1 MHTRTPTLE
10 PQVHHL
16 KSKRMVIARDGDGS
30 EITSLTS
37 VSKIPL
43 TIVGN
48 KTGEMYVLE
57 VDSGDIVGSLVLNSK
72 DSIDLCVEDENV
84 LFVASRKSGVAALY
98 PVLDLLRELFPSV
111 GRNVES
117 KIDIAKR
124 YYVQSKPSQRR
135 KENDVRIKC
144 VEKDTPSSSLVAI
157 QDLTSRLSRR
167 DSSRKNATVVVVDVA
182 EEETEEKSDV
192 VVLRSN
198 DSSRES
204 KYSFR
209 DPRSMAFAFRSLRNT
224 NDSTLR
230 LSKQRGDL
238 LSMLKKRRRSNNK

>member
-135 KENDVRIKC
+135 KEHVVRIKRA
-144 VEKDTPSSSLVAI
+144 EKDTSSSSLVAI

-238 LSMLKKRRRSNNK
+238 LSMLKKRRRVTNK

>member
-48 KTGEMYVLE
+48 KAGEMYVLE
-57 VDSGDIVGSLVLNSK
+57 VDSGDIVGSLVLNLK

-135 KENDVRIKC
+135 KEHDVRIKC

-167 DSSRKNATVVVVDVA
+167 DSSRKNNTVLVA
-182 EEETEEKSDV
+182 EEEKEEKSDV
-192 VVLRSN
+192 VVLRSH

-204 KYSFR
+204 KNSFR